1 MAQRQTVWGIIGN
14 RNTAASYQLMSV
26 EKVDAWNCRHR
37 DLTKNIK
44 VSKGNQNRLN
54 HSLGPQP
61 LGWNT
66 SCQCLS
72 WKHEWFFCVD
82 VQVCK
87 TRRIWSVWCQQNS
100 QLQQCK
106 ELFECFAVI
115 IVCLQVVHKRK
126 VGRSLPKLKLSRK
139 KWLMPYSFHR
149 FSTIGTAMNGSQDVP
164 QICFSADTLLSG
176 IRTCSPL
183 PELTV
188 REMRPTLMLTDSYSC
203 GMK

>member
-1 MAQRQTVWGIIGN
+1 MAQRQTVWGIMGN

-37 DLTKNIK
+37 DLIK
-44 VSKGNQNRLN
+44 RIEVSKGNQKRLN
-54 HSLGPQP
+54 HSLVSAA
-61 LGWNT
+61 LY
-66 SCQCLS
+66 SCVS
-72 WKHEWFFCVD
+72 WKHQSFLCVD

-87 TRRIWSVWCQQNS
+87 THRNWSVWCQQNS
-100 QLQQCK
+100 QLQQCQ

-126 VGRSLPKLKLSRK
+126 LGRSLPKLKLSRK

-164 QICFSADTLLSG
+164 QICFSVDTLLSG

-183 PELTV
+183 LGLTV